1 MFKFFKKSK
10 KEKPQKLTPAKIL
23 NISTERNSFNE
34 PLDKL
39 DADGELP
46 WGWIAHNKEFTDNIS
61 KEYSYFLQ
69 EWINSRNKS
78 PEKLYSSLKSFVQYM
93 EDVEKLCSSK
103 GECFE
108 FWFRETF
115 SGKGYLKTRQSELK
129 FLEEN
134 LAKLQSDYEH
144 KQNELVNLK
153 SKVIQF
159 LINNDGILQSELR
172 KQFDNSIHN
181 EVYEVISELEKEN
194 KLNRVKS
201 GRSYILRYKC

>member
-10 KEKPQKLTPAKIL
+10 KEKPQKLTPTKTL

-46 WGWIAHNKEFTDNIS
+46 WGWIAHNKEFTDKIQ
-61 KEYSYFLQ
+61 KEYSHFLH
-69 EWINSRNKS
+69 EWVNSRNKS
-78 PEKLYSSLKSFVQYM
+78 PKELYSSLKSFVQYM
-93 EDVEKLCSSK
+93 EDVEKLCASK

-153 SKVIQF
+153 SRVIQC
-159 LINNDGILQSELR
+159 LINNNGILQSELR

-194 KLNRVKS
+194 ELDRVKS